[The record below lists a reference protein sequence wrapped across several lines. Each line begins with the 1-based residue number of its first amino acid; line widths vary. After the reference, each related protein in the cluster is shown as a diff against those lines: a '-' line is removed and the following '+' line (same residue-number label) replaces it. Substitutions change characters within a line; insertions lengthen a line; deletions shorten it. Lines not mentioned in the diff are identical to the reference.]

1 VGDTEL
7 LEMLAQETDRRVP
20 GINNGLQ
27 RLAESSDP
35 DPPGVEGLRV
45 EVHGL
50 KGAAMVIGQVRLAD
64 LAKRAEKALADRAD
78 QGTIDPDLA
87 GRLTAAVEAFQAG
100 THAAANN
107 HPEPASVAESLAAL
121 P

>member
-1 VGDTEL
+1 
-7 LEMLAQETDRRVP
+7 MLAQETDRRVP
-20 GINNGLQ
+20 GINKSLK

-35 DPPGVEGLRV
+35 DSIGVEDLRV

-50 KGAAMVIGQVRLAD
+50 KGAAMVVGQVRLGD

-87 GRLTAAVEAFQAG
+87 GRLAAAVEAFHEG
-100 THAAANN
+100 TRAAADGD
-107 HPEPASVAESLAAL
+107 PEPASVAASLAAL